1 MSASVARRAVRTGAP
16 TDKMTSHKKF
26 ETRVNI
32 RQFEAFRALMIAGT
46 AKAAARLLG
55 ISQPAVSK
63 LIEQL
68 EQNLKLALF
77 RPFAGPAYADTR
89 SELAV

>member
-1 MSASVARRAVRTGAP
+1 LRQASTADEDIEGGRFWGGSFVWHVSQRGQARRPHRGL

-63 LIEQL
+63 LI
-68 EQNLKLALF
+68 
-77 RPFAGPAYADTR
+77 
-89 SELAV
+89 